1 MVRLLRLVLLR
12 HVKSCRSLYVQFEL
26 PSYLLPKKN
35 PLPSSCLVINSMGN
49 ICNFLCPQNV
59 NRCYSTSA
67 LDASI
72 HDSDVKLLCENEAV
86 PISVENINDSDEHVT
101 SVVHKESVSKHKEKS
116 YNSTPGQLKSIS
128 SSLQGPKVIKEYV
141 KFPFLTDDEMGN
153 WIIKSR
159 FMFILRGPPGSGKSF
174 VSECIRI
181 RFPMAKIFSADDF
194 FYLESN
200 GYEYQFD
207 TSRLSEAHEWCH
219 NNAYNA
225 ACSGYSPIVIDNTNT
240 RSWETRYY
248 TDMARRFHYF
258 VIMVIPQTPWR
269 FDAETLTMR
278 NVHFVSLETIEA
290 KVRNFE
296 HIYPL
301 YYGWFW
307 SAPPSETYS
316 NLDISDTSRDMVSRS
331 GKRCKSSI
339 HSNPCMELNRLLK
352 WGWDALNTIIE
363 LPGVHHELI
372 NAFGLPQDATV
383 QDVITHWESATIP
396 DFGTGLKTCNTPS
409 IPHVT
414 AKFSGCGR
422 AVGAEHY
429 ALRRSVNETLL
440 GKLFTVQI
448 IGLVITPRTIGARVK
463 LPNDEVIR
471 HLWAANDQEV
481 VFPDNIGIMPVNRP
495 TGCRAH
501 VTMALAT
508 GVSPAETGLD
518 VLRVVDMELNN
529 RPGDHV
535 AIIKNGSVRRLIIP
549 KLHCNTSPERCLVK
563 VPNKLNYHPRNNNN
577 FYVNGISSV
586 PLSDC
591 ETIYVYD
598 LDFPHHYRVTFAASY

>member
-1 MVRLLRLVLLR
+1 MVRLLRLVFFN
-12 HVKSCRSLYVQFEL
+12 HVTSCRSLYVQFEV
-26 PSYLLPKKN
+26 SRYLLPKKK
-35 PLPSSCLVINSMGN
+35 PLRSANSSVINSMGN
-49 ICNFLCPQNV
+49 ICNFLCPKSV
-59 NRCYSTSA
+59 SRCLSTSE
-67 LDASI
+67 LDATI
-72 HDSDVKLLCENEAV
+72 HDSDVRLLCANEAV
-86 PISVENINDSDEHVT
+86 PVPVENSDEHVT
-101 SVVHKESVSKHKEKS
+101 AVVHKELVSKHQEKS
-116 YNSTPGQLKSIS
+116 NNSTHDQLKSIS
-128 SSLQGPKVIKEYV
+128 YSLQGPKVIKEYV
-141 KFPFLTDDEMGN
+141 KFPFLTDNEIGN

-174 VSECIRI
+174 LSECIRI

-194 FYLESN
+194 WYLESN
-200 GYEYQFD
+200 GCEYQFD
-207 TSRLSEAHEWCH
+207 ISRLSEAHEWCH
-219 NNAYNA
+219 NNVYNA
-225 ACSGYSPIVIDNTNT
+225 VCSGYSPIVIDNTNT
-240 RSWETRYY
+240 RSWEARYY
-248 TDMARRFHYF
+248 TEMARRFHYF

-269 FDAETLTMR
+269 FDAETLAMR

-296 HIYPL
+296 HIYPC

-316 NLDISDTSRDMVSRS
+316 KLDISDNSLDIVSRPA
-331 GKRCKSSI
+331 KRCKSSI
-339 HSNPCMELNRLLK
+339 HSNPCMEVNRLLK
-352 WGWDALNTIIE
+352 WGWDVLNTIIE
-363 LPGVHHELI
+363 LPGVHYELI

-383 QDVITHWESATIP
+383 QDVISHWESATIP

-409 IPHVT
+409 IPHIT
-414 AKFSGCGR
+414 AKFSKYGR
-422 AVGAEHY
+422 ATGAEHY
-429 ALRRSVNETLL
+429 ALRRSVNENLL

-448 IGLVITPRTIGARVK
+448 TGLVITSRTIGARVK

-471 HLWAANDQEV
+471 HLWAAEDQEV

-518 VLRVVDMELNN
+518 LLRVVDMELNN

-549 KLHCNTSPERCLVK
+549 KVHCNTSPERHLVQ
-563 VPNKLNYHPRNNNN
+563 VPNKSNYHPRNNNN
-577 FYVNGISSV
+577 FYVNSISSV
-586 PLSDC
+586 PPSDY

-598 LDFPHHYRVTFAASY
+598 LDFPQHYRVTFAASY